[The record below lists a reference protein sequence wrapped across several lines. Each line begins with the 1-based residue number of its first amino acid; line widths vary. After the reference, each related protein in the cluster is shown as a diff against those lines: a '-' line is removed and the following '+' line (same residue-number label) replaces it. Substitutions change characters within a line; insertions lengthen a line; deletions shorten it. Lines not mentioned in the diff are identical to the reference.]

1 MFLQKIIVKNE
12 VRKRV
17 CIIPLLG
24 ILTTFLVKYLN
35 SKINETQTKV
45 DNDVLDKYLEM
56 LKSTI
61 TTCVISTNQTYVDS
75 LKAQGK
81 FDLEAQQT
89 AFTMTYE
96 AVLELLS
103 DEAKKYLIEAFG
115 DLETYIT
122 KQIEAEVNIQKA
134 VSANA
139 V

>member
-1 MFLQKIIVKNE
+1 
-12 VRKRV
+12 
-17 CIIPLLG
+17 
-24 ILTTFLVKYLN
+24 
-35 SKINETQTKV
+35 
-45 DNDVLDKYLEM
+45 M

-81 FDLEAQQT
+81 FDLEAQQV

-115 DLETYIT
+115 DLEAYIT

-134 VSANA
+134 VTTNA

>member
-1 MFLQKIIVKNE
+1 MDYLALLQQIFE
-12 VRKRV
+12 V

-35 SKINETQTKV
+35 SKISETQTKV

-61 TTCVISTNQTYVDS
+61 TTCVISTNQIYVDS

-103 DEAKKYLIEAFG
+103 DEAKKYLVEAFG

-134 VSANA
+134 VTTNA